1 MSLRNSL
8 YYIVKNNEAGVENNE
23 AEYTIRFDTSHPVFA
38 GHFPGHPIVPGACLV
53 QIAEELLSAHLG
65 QNIRFTAVRNLKFRQ
80 PVTPDQEV
88 TLTLLLK
95 EPTLNSLYLQIV
107 PQGKEF
113 SILNS
118 TSASFTATYMCLD
131 SDL

>member
-8 YYIVKNNEAGVENNE
+8 YYILESNES
-23 AEYTIRFDTSHPVFA
+23 EYKIRFDASHPIFA

-53 QIAEELLSAHLG
+53 QVAEELLSAHLG
-65 QNIRFTAVRNLKFRQ
+65 QKIRFTSVRNLKFRQ
-80 PVTPDQEV
+80 PVTPDHEV
-88 TLTLLLK
+88 TLTLMLK
-95 EPTLNSLYLQIV
+95 EPTLNSQLSILNSQ
-107 PQGKEF
+107 F